1 MAIFPNRWLSFL
13 FTLFQIRHITLPLKW
28 NNNWIDRND
37 NIMDI
42 PERLNAG
49 PLSVTINKS
58 TTFPNSTGNSNMS
71 RISDLMPRN
80 LQEDESVIFASIIE
94 LYVVPVLVVIGA
106 LGNCL
111 ILLTLVQRQFCNW
124 SVSFYLGA
132 YAVGNLIILVP
143 MVGVEWLCRVTDT
156 PYITRLS
163 DWTCKVWQFLMGVT
177 IYSGI
182 WFVFAMLVDQY
193 IAIWIPYRA
202 PSMCTMFMAKF
213 AVIIIEVG
221 LSVVSIHAIWT
232 YELFKNGCYIL
243 HTPNDVLTI
252 VWPWV
257 SLSVYCIIPLVLIFL
272 FTIKII
278 HGMCKKSTWK
288 KSSSNCQVPTDI
300 TLMIIALSA
309 AFVIFITPATAIS
322 IVRINMPNSWVH
334 DAVFYHN
341 LVNVVVV
348 IGDLLTYLNPS
359 LAFFICYAFSPTFR
373 MVLQAKIKGIV
384 CEQVARVYEMQ
395 VNSSNSAEKDHE
407 SQCESTM
414 V

>member
-1 MAIFPNRWLSFL
+1 
-13 FTLFQIRHITLPLKW
+13 
-28 NNNWIDRND
+28 
-37 NIMDI
+37 
-42 PERLNAG
+42 
-49 PLSVTINKS
+49 
-58 TTFPNSTGNSNMS
+58 
-71 RISDLMPRN
+71 MPRGE
-80 LQEDESVIFASIIE
+80 QEDGSATFALIIE

-111 ILLTLVQRQFCNW
+111 IVLTLVQRQFCNW

-143 MVGVEWLCRVTDT
+143 MVGGEWLCRVTDKS
-156 PYITRLS
+156 YITLLS
-163 DWTCKVWQFLMGVT
+163 DWTCKLWQFLMGVT
-177 IYSGI
+177 IYLGI

-193 IAIWIPYRA
+193 IVIWIPYRA

-221 LSVVSIHAIWT
+221 LSVVSIYAIWT
-232 YELFKNGCYIL
+232 YELFKNGCYIR
-243 HTPNDVLTI
+243 HTPDDVLTI

-257 SLSVYCIIPLVLIFL
+257 SLGIYCILPLLLIFL
-272 FTIKII
+272 FTTKLIY
-278 HGMCKKSTWK
+278 GMYTKLTWK
-288 KSSSNCQVPTDI
+288 KSSSNGQVPTDI
-300 TLMIIALSA
+300 TLMIIALA
-309 AFVIFITPATAIS
+309 VAFMILIIPATAIG

-341 LVNVVVV
+341 LVNVVEV

-373 MVLQAKIKGIV
+373 MVLRAKIKGIV

-395 VNSSNSAEKDHE
+395 VNSSNSAEKDQE